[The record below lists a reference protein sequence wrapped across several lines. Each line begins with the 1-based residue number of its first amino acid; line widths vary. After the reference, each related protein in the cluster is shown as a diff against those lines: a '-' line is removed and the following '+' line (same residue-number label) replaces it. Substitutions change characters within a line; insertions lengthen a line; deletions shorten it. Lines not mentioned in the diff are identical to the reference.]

1 MMSMRVLIF
10 SFLFVAGQGLQ
21 TAKNPIQKV
30 IELIEELR
38 DKTIADGKAEE
49 LVYNRMA
56 CWCETTTKSKAG
68 EIKKCQESLS
78 QLSQDINSNKGSIA
92 QLASDIHD
100 LMTDISNNEAK
111 QYMETTKRERQ
122 NADYMQNK
130 AELTNAI
137 VALDKA
143 LQMLSGVDHLALI
156 QGKAKLS
163 TSAMAAVRAV
173 KPAVLSAIQ
182 RLPTDTAEKIPVHKL
197 SALERLGQRFNNKY
211 SPFEPT
217 ITQILKD
224 LLESFKAT
232 QETETT
238 NEAECQKSYEEIMAS
253 KANELATKKQMLA
266 DKEEAKAKQNKD
278 EAANQAQWQIT
289 ADQLTAANKV
299 FVAAKASCTK
309 LANMW
314 DERKKL
320 RDEELKGIK
329 EALKTLTSDDARALI
344 GKAAADGPGKLDF
357 MQVGLVT
364 DSNAMQAPKKAYMA
378 LRKAA
383 SKSHNLRI
391 ATVAALIMEKMQS
404 GKNDEWKTDILSKI
418 DSILTQ
424 LSTDQETDTMTYDNC
439 KEEEHQLYL
448 EIENRTGEIKR
459 YNWKISVLDRKIENL
474 EEKIAD
480 AVENVESIL
489 EMQAKLLSER
499 NAEKSEYEAE
509 KSDDE
514 AAIGV
519 LETAIGQLSK
529 FYKKQGVDLGK
540 LNEADG
546 KFLQLDDKADDIFL
560 QTSKLTM
567 LSKEPV
573 FKKTDHEV
581 IDGMNSFEFSDKG
594 SRGQQSK
601 GIIGLLTVIKED
613 LASDIEKATSM
624 ENDAQ
629 ADYDGI
635 KKDTDGELS
644 DLRKKID
651 DYKDDKSDKEGDVSD
666 NEKWKKTETDDL
678 NSAKDELKT
687 MMESGDE
694 GKSISFPCEF
704 MMAEYHNRRVRRE
717 AETEGLK
724 QAVAFLEGMQ

>member
-1 MMSMRVLIF
+1 MRAFTFAL
-10 SFLFVAGQGLQ
+10 LVAVPVISLQ
-21 TAKNPIQKV
+21 STKNPIQKV

-56 CWCETTTKSKAG
+56 CWCETTTKSKAS
-68 EIKKCQESLS
+68 EIKECQDSLAD
-78 QLSQDINSNKGSIA
+78 LSQDINTNKGNIA
-92 QLASDIHD
+92 TLASDIHD
-100 LMTDISNNEAK
+100 LMTDISLNEAK

-122 NADYMQNK
+122 NADFMQNK

-156 QGKAKLS
+156 QGKFKLS
-163 TSAMAAVRAV
+163 TSQLATMRAV
-173 KPAVLSAIQ
+173 KPAVLAAVQ
-182 RLPTDTAEKIPVHKL
+182 RLPTNNKIPVHKL
-197 SALERLGQRFNNKY
+197 SALERLGQRFGNKY

-232 QETETT
+232 QETETS
-238 NEAECQKSYEEIMAS
+238 NEAECQTSYEAIMSSKAEELAS
-253 KANELATKKQMLA
+253 KKEMLA
-266 DKEEAKAKQNKD
+266 QKEATKAKQNKD

-289 ADQLTAANKV
+289 AAQLTAANKV
-299 FVAAKASCTK
+299 FKAAKESCTK
-309 LANMW
+309 LAEKW

-320 RDEELKGIK
+320 REEELQGIK
-329 EALKTLTSDDARALI
+329 EALETLTSDENRALI

-357 MQVGLVT
+357 MQISSVQSAEQRG
-364 DSNAMQAPKKAYMA
+364 AHKAYAA

-383 SKSHNLRI
+383 TKAHSAKIGTL
-391 ATVAALIMEKMQS
+391 AASVMERMTS
-404 GKNDEWKTDILSKI
+404 GAAIDDDWKTDILSKI
-418 DSILTQ
+418 DEILTE
-424 LSTDQETDTMTYDNC
+424 LSNNQEEDTLTYDNC
-439 KEEEHQLYL
+439 KEEEHQLTL

-459 YNWKISVLDRKIENL
+459 YDWKLSVLNRKVEELQVKISKAAQN
-474 EEKIAD
+474 
-480 AVENVESIL
+480 VENIL
-489 EMQAKLLSER
+489 EMQAKLKSER
-499 NAEKSEYEAE
+499 DAENSEYESE

-529 FYKKQGVDLGK
+529 FYENQGVDLGK

-546 KFLQLDDKADDIFL
+546 KFIQTGTSDDAEIFL
-560 QTSKLTM
+560 QKKSL

-581 IDGMNSFEFSDKG
+581 IGEVDSFEFSDKG

-624 ENDAQ
+624 ENDAL
-629 ADYDGI
+629 DEYTKI
-635 KKDTDGELS
+635 KKDTDDEIA
-644 DLRKKID
+644 DLKEKID
-651 DYKDDKSDKEGDVSD
+651 DFKDEKSDKESDIDD
-666 NEKWKKTETDDL
+666 NEQWKETEQDDL
-678 NSAKDELKT
+678 KNTQDELKGVMT
-687 MMESGDE
+687 AGDE
-694 GKSISFPCEF
+694 GKDISYPCEF
-704 MMAEYHNRRVRRE
+704 MMAQYHNRRIQRE

-724 QAVAFLEGMQ
+724 QAVAFLQGMQ

>member
-1 MMSMRVLIF
+1 MRVFII
-10 SFLFVAGQGLQ
+10 SFLVVGALGLQ
-21 TAKNPIQKV
+21 AQKNPIQKV

-56 CWCETTTKSKAG
+56 CWCETTTKNKAD
-68 EIKKCQESLS
+68 EIKTCQDTLAD
-78 QLSQDINSNKGSIA
+78 LSQDINSNKGNIA
-92 QLASDIHD
+92 GLASDIHD
-100 LMTDISNNEAK
+100 LMTDISLNEAK

-156 QGKAKLS
+156 QGKFKLS
-163 TSAMAAVRAV
+163 TSQLATVHAV
-173 KPAVLSAIQ
+173 KPAVLAAIQ
-182 RLPTDTAEKIPVHKL
+182 RLPTDNKIPVHKL
-197 SALERLGQRFNNKY
+197 SALERLGQRFGNKY

-232 QETETT
+232 QETETS

-253 KANELATKKQMLA
+253 KAEELATKKQMLA
-266 DKEEAKAKQNKD
+266 DKEENKAKQNKD
-278 EAANQAQWQIT
+278 EAANQAQWQVT

-299 FVAAKASCTK
+299 FQSAKASCTK
-309 LANMW
+309 LADKWNI
-314 DERKKL
+314 RKKL
-320 RDEELKGIK
+320 REEELKGIK
-329 EALKTLTSDDARALI
+329 EALETLTSDDARALI

-357 MQVGLVT
+357 VQTSMVG
-364 DSNAMQAPKKAYMA
+364 SSSQIAHKAYMA
-378 LRKAA
+378 LRRAA
-383 SKSHNLRI
+383 TKTHSVRV
-391 ATVAALIMEKMQS
+391 ATVAASLMERMQS
-404 GKNDEWKTDILSKI
+404 AKNDEWKDDILKEI
-418 DSILTQ
+418 DDILKT
-424 LSTDQETDTMTYDNC
+424 LSEDQERDTLTYDNC
-439 KEEEHQLYL
+439 KEEEHQLIL
-448 EIENRTGEIKR
+448 EIDNRTGEIKR
-459 YNWKISVLDRKIENL
+459 YNWKIGVLNRKVEDL
-474 EEKIAD
+474 VTKITKA
-480 AVENVESIL
+480 AANVEDIL
-489 EMQAKLLSER
+489 EMQAKMKKERDSE
-499 NAEKSEYEAE
+499 NEEYESE

-514 AAIGV
+514 GAIGV

-529 FYKKQGVDLGK
+529 FYEKQGIDLGK

-546 KFLQLDDKADDIFL
+546 KFLQTSTSDDDIFL
-560 QTSKLTM
+560 QTSKRTM

-581 IDGMNSFEFSDKG
+581 SDGINDFEFSDKG

-613 LASDIEKATSM
+613 LASDIEKATAM
-624 ENDAQ
+624 EDDAQ
-629 ADYDGI
+629 ASYDKI
-635 KKDTDGELS
+635 KKETDEEIS
-644 DLRKKID
+644 DLKDKID
-651 DYKDDKSDKEGDVSD
+651 DLKDEKSDKETDIED
-666 NEKWKKTETDDL
+666 NEQWKSTEEDDL
-678 NSAKDELKT
+678 KSAQDEMKT
-687 MMESGDE
+687 MMEAGDE
-694 GKSISFPCEF
+694 GKDISFPCEF
-704 MMAEYHNRRVRRE
+704 MMAQYHNRRIQRE

>member
-1 MMSMRVLIF
+1 MRVLVFAALI
-10 SFLFVAGQGLQ
+10 VAGQGHGMLLQ
-21 TAKNPIQKV
+21 AQKNPIQKV

-56 CWCETTTKSKAG
+56 CWCETTTKSKAD
-68 EIKKCQESLS
+68 EIKSCQDQLS
-78 QLSQDINSNKGSIA
+78 DLSQDINSNKGNIA
-92 QLASDIHD
+92 TLASDIHD
-100 LMTDISNNEAK
+100 LMTDISKNEAK

-156 QGKAKLS
+156 QGQAKLS
-163 TSAMAAVRAV
+163 ATQMATVRAV
-173 KPAVLSAIQ
+173 KPAVLAAIQ
-182 RLPTDTAEKIPVHKL
+182 RLPSDSKIPVHKL

-232 QETETT
+232 QETETS
-238 NEAECQKSYEEIMAS
+238 NEAECQKSYEEIMES
-253 KANELATKKQMLA
+253 KAEELKSKKEMLA
-266 DKEEAKAKQNKD
+266 QKEDNKAKQNKD
-278 EAANQAQWQIT
+278 EAANQAQWQVT
-289 ADQLTAANKV
+289 ADQLKAANKV

-314 DERKKL
+314 DVRKKL
-320 RDEELKGIK
+320 RAEELKGIK
-329 EALKTLTSDDARALI
+329 EALDTLTSDENRALI

-357 MQVGLVT
+357 MQVKMSGSSSQT
-364 DSNAMQAPKKAYMA
+364 AHKAYLS
-378 LRKAA
+378 LRRAATKTHNIKIATIAA
-383 SKSHNLRI
+383 SLLER
-391 ATVAALIMEKMQS
+391 MQS
-404 GKNDEWKTDILSKI
+404 SKNDEWKDDILKEI
-418 DSILTQ
+418 DDILKT
-424 LSTDQETDTMTYDNC
+424 LSEDQETDTLTYDNC
-439 KEEEHQLYL
+439 KEEEHQLNL
-448 EIENRTGEIKR
+448 EIDNRTGEIKR
-459 YNWKISVLDRKIENL
+459 FNWKIGVLERKIGIL
-474 EEKIAD
+474 QEKIAT
-480 AVENVESIL
+480 AAENVENIL
-489 EMQAKLLSER
+489 EMQAKLKSER
-499 NAEKSEYEAE
+499 DAENSEYEQE

-529 FYKKQGVDLGK
+529 FYENNDIDLGK

-546 KFLQLDDKADDIFL
+546 KFLQLNDKDDDIFL
-560 QTSKLTM
+560 QTSKRTM

-581 IDGMNSFEFSDKG
+581 IDGMNDFEFSDKG

-613 LASDIEKATSM
+613 LASDIEKATAM
-624 ENDAQ
+624 EDDAQ
-629 ADYDGI
+629 DEYDKI
-635 KKDTDGELS
+635 KKDTDDELS
-644 DLRKKID
+644 DLRDKID
-651 DYKDDKSDKEGDVSD
+651 DYKDEKADKEGDVED
-666 NEKWKKTETDDL
+666 NEKWKDTETDDL
-678 NSAKDELKT
+678 NNAKDELNT
-687 MMESGDE
+687 MMTAGDE
-694 GKSISFPCEF
+694 GKDISFPCEF
-704 MMAEYHNRRVRRE
+704 MVAQYHNRRVQRE